1 MFGLPIIQLPLLAAV
16 IVAAVLTVV
25 AYHAPL
31 SWPKLLGAPVA
42 FVAAGG
48 AVVPSRRSLL
58 SAPCFVG
65 CALLAA
71 LGHWTTLGVSIALFI
86 VGDTAAGGL
95 RFRTTRAA
103 VRVPS
108 VPGSLRMYRFTWRA
122 VAWRLAVPLPLP
134 AFALAAA
141 WFYTRNNALSAAE
154 VGFVARLWSVIA
166 VALYVAAVADIV
178 VTRRPSWPWIRSLP
192 WSSTARSVD
201 DVIAIGAPAFAIA
214 IAAAVVDPAA
224 VPVAVAVI
232 PPLAALATV
241 LLPGAARRLTRV
253 SGAVLIAGPVLGT
266 AVAYAPWVAAV
277 ALVATPLLVR
287 AAARRDRSAIVTGW
301 KELHHDAAGDSL
313 AWNDR

>member
-1 MFGLPIIQLPLLAAV
+1 
-16 IVAAVLTVV
+16 
-25 AYHAPL
+25 
-31 SWPKLLGAPVA
+31 
-42 FVAAGG
+42 
-48 AVVPSRRSLL
+48 
-58 SAPCFVG
+58 
-65 CALLAA
+65 
-71 LGHWTTLGVSIALFI
+71 
-86 VGDTAAGGL
+86 
-95 RFRTTRAA
+95 
-103 VRVPS
+103 
-108 VPGSLRMYRFTWRA
+108 
-122 VAWRLAVPLPLP
+122 LP